1 MQGTLASVLTVA
13 RWEVKRSFTTL
24 GRNVLPLS
32 VALFVLLLLVTSYT
46 AQSGMHLQ
54 DGIYSVGIDDPSLAV
69 ILGGDTRF
77 RVYTADTT
85 TLETNRGSYDLVIV
99 KGRVLRPLTERG
111 RAAAKALER
120 DYDQYVS
127 SVYNREDDLFAAYP
141 LWIDLESVK
150 SELSFDATQS
160 GQYLSVQQRSGE
172 PPVPEGPVEA
182 MATPAPDLP
191 VGEEVL
197 REGLVQDAGTPDQI
211 SRYTGLLSNQPE
223 NRTFRTPSQLS
234 PPLPFDSIIFVF
246 VFIFPL
252 YFTSQFFMM
261 SVMQERI
268 ERKGEILL
276 SAPVAPSVII
286 VGKML
291 PYLMGMLLVSAA
303 VILVAGAPLTV
314 LLDLLPVILFFL
326 AFALLIGMVSRSFK
340 ELSFISIFFSTV
352 ATTYLF
358 FPSIF
363 AQVHVISLISPL
375 TLIVLQLQGEAVTAG
390 QYLYSSALFYLT
402 SAVIFY
408 VGAVNFNAERLFSE
422 MSFFPRVREF
432 IAAALSRDHP
442 YRSLV
447 ILNIALIPFIFMAQM
462 MALVLFFNLPMPWSL
477 LLLIGTAAFIEEFA
491 KSIGIHTLFFDGDA
505 RPGWKTLALGALATG
520 FGFLLGE
527 KLFLLVMLT
536 QVTESVFG
544 SILFLQQGALLLWMP
559 LLLHTVCV
567 FVTGAF
573 MQAGGKRW
581 YLIGLFAATVIH
593 SMYNLY
599 FILGWMR

>member
-32 VALFVLLLLVTSYT
+32 VVLFVLLLLVTGYT

-54 DGIYSVGIDDPSLAV
+54 DGIYSVGIDDPALAV

-77 RVYTADTT
+77 RVYTADSS
-85 TLETNRGSYDLVIV
+85 TLEDNRGSYDLVIV
-99 KGRVLRPLTERG
+99 EGRVLRPLTERG
-111 RAAAKALER
+111 RAAAKSLER
-120 DYDQYVS
+120 DYDQYVA
-127 SVYNREDDLFAAYP
+127 SVYTRADDLFAAYP
-141 LWIDLESVK
+141 LWIELEPVK

-160 GQYLSVQQRSGE
+160 GQYLSVWQRSGE

-182 MATPAPDLP
+182 VAPPAPDLP
-191 VGEEVL
+191 VAEEVL
-197 REGLVQDAGTPDQI
+197 REGLERDAGTPDQI
-211 SRYTGLLSNQPE
+211 ARYTSLLSDEPE
-223 NRTFRTPSQLS
+223 YSTFRTPSQLS

-246 VFIFPL
+246 AFIFPL

-276 SAPVAPSVII
+276 STPVAPSVII
-286 VGKML
+286 LGKML
-291 PYLMGMLLVSAA
+291 PYLLGMLAVSTA
-303 VILVAGAPLTV
+303 VILAAGAPLSV
-314 LLDLLPVILFFL
+314 LLPLLPVILFFL

-375 TLIVLQLQGEAVTAG
+375 TLIVLQLQGETITAG
-390 QYLYSSALFYLT
+390 QYLYSTALFYLT
-402 SAVIFY
+402 SAVLFL
-408 VGAVNFNAERLFSE
+408 VGAVNFNAERLFNE
-422 MSFFPRVREF
+422 LDFFPRVREF
-432 IAAALSRDHP
+432 IAASLSRDHP

-447 ILNIALIPFIFMAQM
+447 LLNILLIPFIFMAQM

-491 KSIGIHTLFFDGDA
+491 KSIGIYTLFFEGDA
-505 RPGWKTLALGALATG
+505 RPGWKTLVLASAATG
-520 FGFLLGE
+520 IGFLLGE

-544 SILFLQQGALLLWMP
+544 SILFLQQGILLLWMP
-559 LLLHTVCV
+559 LLLHTACV
-567 FVTGAF
+567 FVTGLVLRT
-573 MQAGGKRW
+573 GGKRW
-581 YLIGLFAATVIH
+581 YLTGLLAATVVH
-593 SMYNLY
+593 SLYNLY